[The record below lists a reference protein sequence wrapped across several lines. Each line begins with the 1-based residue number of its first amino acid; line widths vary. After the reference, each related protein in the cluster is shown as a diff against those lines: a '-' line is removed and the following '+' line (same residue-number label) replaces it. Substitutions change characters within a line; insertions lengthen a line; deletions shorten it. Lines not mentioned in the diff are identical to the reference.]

1 MSAPQYPEGGYI
13 GKVVQQALVKSKNK
27 GTPQLVIRFT
37 VESKADG
44 GDSGPRRERTMY
56 RVITANTTQY
66 VQEDLAK
73 LGFTGSSISE
83 VDPNSPKFSFD
94 LTGKEIAVYCKH
106 EADPES
112 NLSEKWQLSRTFA
125 IEGEPVTDYESLD
138 AMFDFTAAKP
148 KAAAAPKKSAAAGTT
163 STGNANGSGGTVALS
178 DDELAAKMV
187 ELVRSKGN
195 MLAKKSLGVNLLT
208 LKLQRD
214 DIKKAQSEEFLK
226 AYDGAVWKYDGTAIT
241 VDV

>member
-13 GKVVQQALVKSKNK
+13 GKIVQQALVKSKNK

-44 GDSGPRRERTMY
+44 SDSGPRRERTMY

-66 VQEDLAK
+66 VQEDLTK
-73 LGFTGSSISE
+73 LGFTGTSISE

-94 LTGKEIAVYCKH
+94 LTGKEIGVYCKH

-112 NLSEKWQLSRTFA
+112 NLSEKWQLRRTFA

-138 AMFDFTAAKP
+138 AMFDFTAKP
-148 KAAAAPKKSAAAGTT
+148 SSPKAAPKKTPAAGNTP
-163 STGNANGSGGTVALS
+163 TGGGSNGHAAGALS
-178 DDELAAKMV
+178 DDELAAKLV

-195 MLAKKSLGVNLLT
+195 TLAKKSLGVNLLT

-214 DIKKAQSEEFLK
+214 DIKKAQSEDFLK
-226 AYDGAVWKYDGTAIT
+226 AYDGAVWKYDGAAIT
-241 VDV
+241 VE